1 MVDWPSSRTN
11 CSKIATSH
19 CSHRSGGLG
28 KVMDCNPRGRL
39 AFNPLPNQRTIRYYA
54 ELVRELLQEGPE
66 TTLWKLTVQNWKDV
80 PRDCKEGCA
89 KICVA
94 PVTGKQKN
102 AS

>member
-1 MVDWPSSRTN
+1 MG
-11 CSKIATSH
+11 
-19 CSHRSGGLG
+19 RS
-28 KVMDCNPRGRL
+28 VVRCTRARL

-54 ELVRELLQEGPE
+54 ELVRESLQEGPE